1 MKLSARGY
9 LLSSLVLLAA
19 CSSGLEQGPE
29 LETQAAAKTIEI
41 PLANNADDAEQS
53 GSRLVTNGKA
63 LDFSQDRQTVAL
75 RFSNVKVPQG
85 AKIKAATISFTAISA
100 DSEPVKLQ
108 VRAEDT
114 DNAATFGKS
123 VSDRAQTSAVA
134 AWNPKPWRRGLA
146 TRTWNLSS
154 VVQEVVSRGGWES
167 GNALAFYV
175 TGDRDVKRS
184 AYARDKSSSRTP
196 RLKITF
202 EPSLRPDADPEPEPG
217 VPERPNVS
225 SSSCLNNG
233 VTRKLS
239 GDYRSRV
246 LIRNGKN
253 AVIDARDAKLLARS
267 AFLAENNGGS
277 LCLSGGFL
285 DNGLSDDT
293 DWDTFHN
300 AAGLLFYRTPN
311 ATIENMTI
319 AHTGDGITF
328 KNDNPNW
335 LFRDS
340 YIRHAGDDGVEN
352 DRFNDGTVDDVLIDW
367 AYTGLSCRKEQ
378 KSARDVNYTFKV
390 QNTLIALKPQEGT
403 YNRSKGRGGAP
414 GHNQLF
420 KVTQNVTKGCRLA
433 LRDNVFLISGYAGK
447 VDPSEDPKVKYDVLD
462 RGACRGHKNT
472 IIYTG
477 GSPGYLKELQAAAPE
492 CFDVTT
498 NLGVWKAA
506 RAKWFNRHPQFAEY
520 RDNEPR
526 GAR

>member
-1 MKLSARGY
+1 MMSIRGY

-41 PLANNADDAEQS
+41 PLSNNADDAEQN
-53 GSRLVTNGKA
+53 GSRLVNNGKA
-63 LDFSQDRQTVAL
+63 LDFSQNQQTVAL
-75 RFSNVKVPQG
+75 RFSNVKIPQG
-85 AKIKAATISFTAISA
+85 AKIKAATISFTAIAA
-100 DSEPVKLQ
+100 DSAPVKLQ
-108 VRAEDT
+108 VRAENT
-114 DNAATFGKS
+114 DNAAPFGNS
-123 VSDRAQTSAVA
+123 VSDRARTSAVA
-134 AWNPKPWRRGLA
+134 AWNPKPWHRGLA
-146 TRTWNLSS
+146 IRTWNLSS
-154 VVQEVVSRGGWES
+154 VVQEVVSRGGWNS

-175 TGDRDVKRS
+175 TGDRNVKRS

-217 VPERPNVS
+217 APEGPNVS
-225 SSSCLNNG
+225 SSSCLSSG

-239 GDYRSRV
+239 GNYPSRV
-246 LIRNGKN
+246 FIRNGKN
-253 AVIDARDAKLLARS
+253 AVIDAREAKLLARRS
-267 AFLAENNGGS
+267 AFLAEDNSS

-293 DWDTFHN
+293 DWDTFHSSP
-300 AAGLLFYRTPN
+300 GLLFYDTPK
-311 ATIENMTI
+311 ATVENMTI
-319 AHTGDGITF
+319 IHTGDGITF
-328 KNDNPNW
+328 KNNNPNW
-335 LFRDS
+335 LFRNS

-378 KSARDVNYTFKV
+378 KDARNVNYSFKV
-390 QNTLIALKPQEGT
+390 QNTLLALKPQKGT
-403 YNRSKGRGGAP
+403 YGRSRGGSGPAS
-414 GHNQLF
+414 HNELF
-420 KVTQNVTKGCRLA
+420 KVTKEVTKGCRLV

-447 VDPSEDPKVKYDVLD
+447 VDPSEDPRVKYDILD

-472 IIYTG
+472 IVYTG
-477 GSPGYLKELQAAAPE
+477 GESWYLKELREAAPE

-498 NLGVWKAA
+498 DLGVWKTA
-506 RAKWFNRHPQFAEY
+506 RARWFDRHPQFAKY
-520 RDNEPR
+520 RNNEPR

>member
-41 PLANNADDAEQS
+41 PLANNADDAEQN

-123 VSDRAQTSAVA
+123 VSDRVQTSAVA

-319 AHTGDGITF
+319 VHTGDGITF

-352 DRFNDGTVDDVLIDW
+352 DRFN
-367 AYTGLSCRKEQ
+367 R
-378 KSARDVNYTFKV
+378 
-390 QNTLIALKPQEGT
+390 
-403 YNRSKGRGGAP
+403 
-414 GHNQLF
+414 
-420 KVTQNVTKGCRLA
+420 
-433 LRDNVFLISGYAGK
+433 
-447 VDPSEDPKVKYDVLD
+447 
-462 RGACRGHKNT
+462 
-472 IIYTG
+472 
-477 GSPGYLKELQAAAPE
+477 
-492 CFDVTT
+492 
-498 NLGVWKAA
+498 
-506 RAKWFNRHPQFAEY
+506 RH
-520 RDNEPR
+520 
-526 GAR
+526 G